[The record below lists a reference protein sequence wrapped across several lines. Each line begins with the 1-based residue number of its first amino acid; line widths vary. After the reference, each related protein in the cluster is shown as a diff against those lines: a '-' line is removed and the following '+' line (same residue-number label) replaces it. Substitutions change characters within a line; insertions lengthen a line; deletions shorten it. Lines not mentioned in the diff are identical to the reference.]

1 MFQNIGYIESI
12 FTESMINDLSR
23 IIQITLENGSVS
35 NRQRSPEGV
44 KGVTCV
50 AKIGHNYRKELEG
63 EIGGQREECVGVW

>member
-1 MFQNIGYIESI
+1 
-12 FTESMINDLSR
+12 MIYDLSR

-44 KGVTCV
+44 KGVTGV

-63 EIGGQREECVGVW
+63 EIGG